1 MRPGRQA
8 PHPDECRSGPVAPVV
23 RRSPAGHGGRRG
35 CGVLR
40 VVRVVQV
47 VRGPGQLERPTFS
60 TITPSFLT
68 FFTVMVVP
76 VLGTSTELQP
86 CW

>member
-1 MRPGRQA
+1 MC
-8 PHPDECRSGPVAPVV
+8 HPDEWLSGPVAPVV
-23 RRSPAGHGGRRG
+23 RRSPADHEGRRG
-35 CGVLR
+35 CGMER
-40 VVRVVQV
+40 VVLV
-47 VRGPGQLERPTFS
+47 VRGPGQLDRPTFS
-60 TITPSFLT
+60 TMTPFFLT